1 MLPDFFND
9 KNIDDFQSQLI
20 VQKLSHKSAYELLY
34 EILYRLVKPIF
45 TLSVIIFGGSFISVI
60 VVSMFNVHTDYI
72 FKKLGFR
79 SRSGSDTDSGS
90 ESGSESGSDADLD
103 VQSKSAKYI
112 NKYMDEYNNLGA
124 IELDKEYILTLKTK
138 FIEDD
143 TPDGII
149 QMNYDIDFDA
159 FTYYINNKN
168 IPYEYL
174 ETVGR
179 LYIIENNCKTI
190 FVDYKVEIE
199 KSKQENI
206 RILEEKEKEKEKEA
220 RDNEAREKTE
230 EKKKSVFAS
239 FKIYKSKAENDTKN
253 SVQLVLPEK
262 ANKYIYKGKL
272 LDYEELINANKS
284 GNDDF
289 IHLDYSTYKN
299 KG

>member
-1 MLPDFFND
+1 
-9 KNIDDFQSQLI
+9 
-20 VQKLSHKSAYELLY
+20 
-34 EILYRLVKPIF
+34 
-45 TLSVIIFGGSFISVI
+45 
-60 VVSMFNVHTDYI
+60 MFNVHTDYI

-90 ESGSESGSDADLD
+90 ESGSESGSDSDLD
-103 VQSKSAKYI
+103 VRSKSAKYI

-124 IELDKEYILTLKTK
+124 IELDKEYILRLKTK

-289 IHLDYSTYKN
+289 IHLDYSTFKN